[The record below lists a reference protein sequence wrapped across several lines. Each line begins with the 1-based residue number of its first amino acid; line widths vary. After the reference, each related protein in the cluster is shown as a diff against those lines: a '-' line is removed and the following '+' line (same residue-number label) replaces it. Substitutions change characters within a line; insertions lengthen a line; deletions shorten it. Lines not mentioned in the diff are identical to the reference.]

1 MSVCQDWLGPKAQ
14 QWESQTNC
22 SSLINLGTHLQ
33 IAKFPQVRSL
43 ETTHTET
50 EFVCFVAL
58 LCFALLVCLFVCFL
72 RSFVRL
78 FGCLFVDG
86 VFFHIPF
93 FPSAETGWK
102 LKFLRQCCLLTL
114 LLWLSCNV
122 MRWFCMSIV
131 SFLLLV
137 CISTCHWAV
146 FKMFVWSCLVVVAA
160 HLPNQSAH
168 NCSRIQF
175 STECP
180 SKLFTSSVYIYEYSH
195 QISVGDIALCTN
207 DPYTPPAE
215 HPSETRVNAAFST
228 RSVVGLP
235 WLVGWLMW

>member
-1 MSVCQDWLGPKAQ
+1 
-14 QWESQTNC
+14 
-22 SSLINLGTHLQ
+22 
-33 IAKFPQVRSL
+33 
-43 ETTHTET
+43 
-50 EFVCFVAL
+50 
-58 LCFALLVCLFVCFL
+58 
-72 RSFVRL
+72 
-78 FGCLFVDG
+78 
-86 VFFHIPF
+86 
-93 FPSAETGWK
+93 
-102 LKFLRQCCLLTL
+102 
-114 LLWLSCNV
+114 
-122 MRWFCMSIV
+122 
-131 SFLLLV
+131 
-137 CISTCHWAV
+137 
-146 FKMFVWSCLVVVAA
+146 MFVWSCLVVVAA

-235 WLVGWLMW
+235 WLVGWLVDVVRSMNQHNLSCTVPVAWVNTCTAFIKGITSYHRT